1 MATLPPLATANSPP
15 FAITPSTCRSWSFL
29 AKKPNPFLKS
39 KQRYR
44 FDVSCKAVEG
54 DDLQNLEASSSSMA
68 ETSLGKF
75 DRRNVLLGLGGLYGA
90 ANLGGAEPSALAA
103 PVSPDLNSC
112 SVPVCLPNQ
121 ALFNECCPP
130 AHPPAKDN
138 YVDYVLPTPSQ
149 SMRVRPAAHLVDEEY
164 VAKYAKAIELMKAL
178 PEDDPRSFMQQAR
191 IHCAYC
197 NGAYTQV
204 GYPDKELQVHN
215 SWLFFP
221 FHRWYLYFFVKIAG
235 KLIGD
240 PTFGIPFWNY
250 DSPGGMTIPAMFAG
264 SASPLYDSLRNASHQ
279 PPTIIDL
286 NYSRE
291 DYEATFPDKRVTD
304 NLAVMYKAV
313 VSGGNG
319 AELFLGGAFRAG
331 DNCGLSAGSFENCP
345 HTHVHDWTGDPTQKH
360 GEDMG
365 TFYSAARDPIFYS
378 HHANVD
384 RAWTIWKTLGGK
396 REDYNDPDWLNASF
410 AFYDENKQLVHVKV
424 ADCLDQTRLGYAY
437 QDVDIPWLKSKPVP
451 AKKKSTVA
459 TRFARENNAT
469 VVFPVTLNK
478 IVQVVIKRPEPSR
491 SKKQKEDEEEVL
503 CLEGIMLDGA
513 TSKYV
518 KFDVYINDED
528 SKGSAPDKTEMVG
541 SFVNLPHQQ
550 NDKCMCKRSH
560 KYGIN
565 EVLEELEAE
574 GDDIILVTIVPRT
587 GCEDVSIDAIKIEF
601 VA

>member
-1 MATLPPLATANSPP
+1 MANLPPPVTANSPP
-15 FAITPSTCRSWSFL
+15 FAITPSTCRSWFFL
-29 AKKPNPFLKS
+29 AKKPNPPLNS

-44 FDVSCKAVEG
+44 FNVSCKAVEG
-54 DDLQNLEASSSSMA
+54 DDLQNLEVSSSSMA
-68 ETSLGKF
+68 ETSLGKL

-90 ANLGGAEPSALAA
+90 ANLGGADPLALAA
-103 PVSPDLNSC
+103 PVSAPDLTSC
-112 SVPVCLPNQ
+112 LAVPAGLPDNP
-121 ALFNECCPP
+121 LFSECCPP
-130 AHPPAKDN
+130 VKDK
-138 YVDYVLPTPSQ
+138 YVDYVLPTSQ
-149 SMRVRPAAHLVDEEY
+149 PMRMRPAAHLVDDEY

-221 FHRWYLYFFVKIAG
+221 FHRWYLYFFEKIAG

-250 DSPGGMTIPAMFAG
+250 DSPGGMTIPAMFAD

-279 PPTIIDL
+279 PPTTIDL
-286 NYSRE
+286 
-291 DYEATFPDKRVTD
+291 DYNGTDTEATDLERVTN
-304 NLAVMYKAV
+304 NLAVMYKAM

-319 AELFLGGAFRAG
+319 PALFLGGAFRAG
-331 DNCGLSAGSFENCP
+331 EDPGTNAGSFENSP
-345 HTHVHDWTGDPTQKH
+345 HAPVHRWTGDPTQTNR
-360 GEDMG
+360 EDMG
-365 TFYSAARDPIFYS
+365 IFYSAGRDPIFYC

-396 REDYNDPDWLNASF
+396 RKDYSDGDWLNASF
-410 AFYDENKQLVHVKV
+410 AFYDENAQLVHVKV
-424 ADCLDQTRLGYAY
+424 ADCRDQTRLGYAY
-437 QDVDIPWLKSKPVP
+437 QAVDIPWLKSKPVP
-451 AKKKSTVA
+451 RKKKSKVA
-459 TRFARENNAT
+459 TTFARANNAT

-478 IVQVVIKRPEPSR
+478 IVQVVIKRPKKSR
-491 SKKQKEDEEEVL
+491 SKRQKEEEEEVL
-503 CLEGIMLDGA
+503 SLEGIMLDRA
-513 TSKYV
+513 KYV

-528 SKGSAPDKTEMVG
+528 SKGSAPNKTELVG
-541 SFVNLPHQQ
+541 SFVNLPHQH
-550 NDKCMCKRSH
+550 KHKSMFKRSQ
-560 KYGIN
+560 KFGIN

-574 GDDIILVTIVPRT
+574 DDDIILVTIVPKI
-587 GCEDVSIDAIKIEF
+587 GCEDVSIDAIKIVF